1 MKTANIWK
9 WYLIAFQIV
18 SIAFCI
24 LGFHSSNW
32 WIKKHKEM
40 TDGTT
45 DSLQKFTNAYVSAD
59 LNRKNLLTMKTVKFV
74 IDENNDITQ
83 ANTSS
88 NLEIQD
94 VLEAVISF
102 NALAMICMIFLEIK
116 KKERNF
122 PKSQ

>member
-1 MKTANIWK
+1 
-9 WYLIAFQIV
+9 
-18 SIAFCI
+18 
-24 LGFHSSNW
+24 
-32 WIKKHKEM
+32 
-40 TDGTT
+40 
-45 DSLQKFTNAYVSAD
+45 
-59 LNRKNLLTMKTVKFV
+59 MKTVKFV